1 MTLSNTQI
9 RNAKP
14 KAAPYKL
21 SDEKGLFLLVQPS
34 GGLLWRMKYRVNGR
48 DLLGNPKRVEKKL
61 SLGRYPDVSLKDAR
75 ELRDDARKQL
85 AKGLDP
91 AEEKRRHRVAAEV
104 RAVNT
109 FGAVA
114 KAYIEKNRRSGL
126 AGSTITKR
134 EWFLRGVE
142 TRLGNQP
149 IADITPADLLAA
161 VRPFEQAENHEKA
174 CRTLQFIGQVFRYAV
189 ANQLAASDP
198 TRDLRGALI
207 RPRPKHHAAILN
219 PDGVGELLRALHGYN
234 GQPLTRIAL
243 RLAPLVFVR
252 PGELR
257 QAEWSQVDLKAAVW
271 RIPAFRM
278 KMRTEH
284 VEPLSRQSVELF
296 RQAYALAGGGRYVFP
311 SIRSRTRP
319 MSENT
324 ICGALRRLGYTGEEM
339 TGHGFRSTAST
350 LLNESGLWS
359 ADAIERALS
368 HKDRDIVRAAYHR
381 GAHWGERVAMAQ
393 WWADYLDTLRQKDAS
408 AVIAAAA

>member
-1 MTLSNTQI
+1 MALSNTKI

-48 DLLGNPKRVEKKL
+48 DLDGNPKRVEKKL
-61 SLGRYPDVSLKDAR
+61 SLGRYPDVSLKEAR
-75 ELRDDARKQL
+75 ELRDEARRHL
-85 AKGLDP
+85 AKGRDP
-91 AEEKRRHRVAAEV
+91 AEKKRRERVAAEI

-109 FGAVA
+109 FSAVA
-114 KAYIEKNRRSGL
+114 NAYIEKNRCSGL
-126 AGSTITKR
+126 AEATIAKR

-142 TRLGNQP
+142 LRLGNQP
-149 IADITPADLLAA
+149 IADITPAELLAA
-161 VRPFEQAENHEKA
+161 VRPFEQAQNYEKA

-189 ANQLAASDP
+189 ANQIVASDP

-207 RPRPKHHAAILN
+207 RPQPKHHAAILD
-219 PDGVGELLRALHGYN
+219 PDGVGELLRALHGYS

-257 QAEWSQVDLKAAVW
+257 QAEWSQVDLKASVW
-271 RIPAFRM
+271 RIPACRM
-278 KMRTEH
+278 KMRSEH
-284 VEPLSRQSVELF
+284 VEPLSRQSLELF
-296 RQAYALAGGGRYVFP
+296 RQAHELAGGGRYVFP
-311 SIRSRTRP
+311 SIRTGARP

-324 ICGALRRLGYTGEEM
+324 ICAALRRLGYSGEEM

-359 ADAIERALS
+359 PDAIERALS
-368 HKDRDIVRAAYHR
+368 HKDRDLVRAAYHR
-381 GAHWGERVAMAQ
+381 GGHWNERVAMAQ

-408 AVIAAAA
+408 ALIAAAA